1 MKLFISTDLN
11 TNTSGDIVATKE
23 LEAMQLLA
31 SENNEKVIIL
41 NSNDIAPTKNGL
53 LDIPFLIDYLTLE
66 RLSNLD
72 LTTVDLAHM
81 YGGSYTQTVRFLK
94 SKGIKT
100 TYSCMMHD
108 RKISIEEYEKLIG
121 SYPFPHVKDDRLWPF
136 YIGAIKEA
144 DLVITPGKAPKEL
157 LIKEGAKKVICIQ
170 HGCNIPNIDKIKP
183 FPKQFRVGYMGAYG
197 PDKGLRYLIE
207 SWSLLNYQD
216 DSTLI
221 LAGNQSQYLEP
232 FIQKYA
238 NTGKYNL
245 LGFVPDISDFYNSIS
260 LYIQPSATEA
270 FGMEVIEAMS
280 YGRPVIV
287 STGAGSADCIT
298 NGEDGF
304 VIPSMNSRLILE
316 KIDWFKQYPDKIIEL
331 GKKARE
337 NSLNYSWN
345 IIKQRYI
352 QTWKNL
358 LQMKLIQS

>member
-41 NSNDIAPTKNGL
+41 TSQDIAPTRNGL
-53 LDIPFLIDYLTLE
+53 PDIPFLIDYLTLT

-72 LTTVDLAHM
+72 DLSNVDLAHM

-108 RKISIEEYEKLIG
+108 RKISIEEHEKLIG
-121 SYPFPHVKDDRLWPF
+121 SYPFSHVKDDRLWPM

-144 DLVITPGKAPKEL
+144 DIILTPGKVPKEL

-170 HGCNIPNIDKIKP
+170 HGCNPPNIDKIKP
-183 FPKQFRVGYMGAYG
+183 FPKQFRVGYMGACG

-207 SWSLLNYQD
+207 GWSL
-216 DSTLI
+216 
-221 LAGNQSQYLEP
+221 

-238 NTGKYNL
+238 NAGKYNL
-245 LGFVPDISDFYNSIS
+245 IGFVPDISDFYNSIS
-260 LYIQPSATEA
+260 LYIQPSASEG
-270 FGMEVIEAMS
+270 FGLETLEAMS

-287 STGAGSADCIT
+287 STGAGSADCVT

-304 VIPSMNSRLILE
+304 VVPAMNSRLILE
-316 KIDWFKQYPDKIIEL
+316 KIDWFKQYPDKIIEF

-352 QTWKNL
+352 QIWKNL
-358 LQMKLIQS
+358 LK